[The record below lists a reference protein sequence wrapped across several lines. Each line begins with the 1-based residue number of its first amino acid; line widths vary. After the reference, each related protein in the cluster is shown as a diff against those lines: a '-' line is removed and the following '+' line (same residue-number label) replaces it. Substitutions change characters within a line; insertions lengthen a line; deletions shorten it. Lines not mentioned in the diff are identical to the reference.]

1 MGECKEVSL
10 RKMDTAQSWGFK
22 LKGGVDMGMP
32 LHLENC
38 NPKGRAAA
46 AGLGVGDTILS
57 ICGTNITQMTSM
69 QIKQELLRAGNDLD
83 LIIRNTCTKTC
94 TTIFHC
100 NTSFPRNGM
109 QAFGGV
115 APGGPAAQRDEPRVQ
130 VVEESIPSLGGPKS
144 KIIICRP
151 QWLILTSSL
160 VQSSMLAPKPAS
172 IFNRKKDDRSGY
184 LHAKG
189 PTIQKAYG
197 ES

>member
-1 MGECKEVSL
+1 MSYCC
-10 RKMDTAQSWGFK
+10 
-22 LKGGVDMGMP
+22 P
-32 LHLENC
+32 LQC

-100 NTSFPRNGM
+100 NTYFPRNGM

-130 VVEESIPSLGGPKS
+130 VVEESIPSLGGPKF
-144 KIIICRP
+144 KD
-151 QWLILTSSL
+151 
-160 VQSSMLAPKPAS
+160 VKPKTYQVLENELPAS
-172 IFNRKKDDRSGY
+172 EQG
-184 LHAKG
+184 
-189 PTIQKAYG
+189 G
-197 ES
+197 EARGTCQDHVM

>member
-1 MGECKEVSL
+1 MGECREVSL

-32 LHLENC
+32 LHLEHC

-57 ICGTNITQMTSM
+57 ICGTNITQMNSM

-83 LIIRNTCTKTC
+83 LIIRK
-94 TTIFHC
+94 
-100 NTSFPRNGM
+100 NGM

-115 APGGPAAQRDEPRVQ
+115 APGGPAPQREEPRVQ
-130 VVEESIPSLGGPKS
+130 VVEEPIASLGGPKFKDVKPKTYQVLENELPAS
-144 KIIICRP
+144 E
-151 QWLILTSSL
+151 QG
-160 VQSSMLAPKPAS
+160 VAPKPAS

-189 PTIQKAYG
+189 QTIQKAYG